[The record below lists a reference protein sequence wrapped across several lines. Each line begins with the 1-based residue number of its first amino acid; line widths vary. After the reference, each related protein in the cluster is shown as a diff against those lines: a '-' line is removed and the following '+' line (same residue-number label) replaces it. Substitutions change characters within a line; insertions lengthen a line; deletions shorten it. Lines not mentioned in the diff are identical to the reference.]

1 MKNDT
6 NIRDFKREGR
16 GAFVIDGFKKKM
28 DLRRVYNFN
37 YDCK

>member
-16 GAFVIDGFKKKM
+16 GAFVIDGFKKRITKS
-28 DLRRVYNFN
+28 L
-37 YDCK
+37 